1 MTTNNVKYKVAFIT
15 AIWGGYEKTC
25 KPFAPQ
31 TIDVD
36 FICFTDNSNITANGW
51 DIDTTPYHI
60 INPSPIDNGNYHNSL
75 KNNMHTFNIAKY
87 YKQAWHN
94 IPRLSEYDMIVW
106 IDGSIEIIDAACAEK
121 YIPYIKEYNI
131 CAWNHEYRSGKLVNE
146 VRASSTESANRYTS
160 IRWNN
165 QNQPYQ
171 DVFAQYEE
179 YIKDG
184 YSDEY
189 WNNYNRV
196 EGRGIENHFGVW
208 ITGILALNA
217 KSKKVINFLNDW
229 YLQTLKYTTQD
240 QIGFPKTI
248 QNTGL
253 VPYTLPDDKV
263 TGSSPHYSTSLY
275 RVHKHGK

>member
-1 MTTNNVKYKVAFIT
+1 MTTDNIKYKTAFIT
-15 AIWGGYEKTC
+15 AIRGGYEKTC

-51 DIDTTPYHI
+51 IIDTTPYHI
-60 INPSPIDNGNYHNSL
+60 INLSPLDKGNYHNSL
-75 KNNMHTFNIAKY
+75 KNNSHTFNIAKY

-94 IPRLSEYDMIVW
+94 IPRLSKYDMVVW
-106 IDGSIEIIDAACAEK
+106 IDGTVEITNPDCARQFA
-121 YIPYIKEYNI
+121 EYVSTYDI
-131 CAWNHEYRSGKLVNE
+131 CAWNHERRSGKLIDE
-146 VRASSTESANRYTS
+146 VKDSNFYRYTS
-160 IRWNN
+160 TRWNN
-165 QNQPYQ
+165 QEQPYQ

-184 YSDEY
+184 YSDQY
-189 WNNYNRV
+189 WKDYDRV
-196 EGRGIENHFGVW
+196 VGRGIEDHFGVW

-229 YLQTLKYTTQD
+229 YLQTLQYTTQD
-240 QIGFPKTI
+240 QIGFCKTI

-263 TGSSPHYSTSLY
+263 TGQFPHQKTSMY
-275 RVHKHGK
+275 IIHRHGK